1 MLTTSTFQGVSRW
14 ICYSF
19 QPWLFLPYSLVFLN
33 SLFMFHWYFFCNSL
47 VFLDPWPRHMLIAY
61 FLDRDHPGGQ
71 QDGVYNSRLF
81 VKPGTD
87 EVRFWTKSYFNTKE
101 NCFAMPSA
109 WLAPDHVGRK
119 IRTRPNIFKLWW
131 AKKSFLNK
139 WHLVF
144 KPSWQEHARGQTARC
159 WTMCNGNSWRL

>member
-1 MLTTSTFQGVSRW
+1 MNLLFISTLTL
-14 ICYSF
+14 
-19 QPWLFLPYSLVFLN
+19 PPLFIGIYFVINWYFLTPRSLVFLN
-33 SLFMFHWYFFCNSL
+33 S
-47 VFLDPWPRHMLIAY
+47 WPRFVRDN

-119 IRTRPNIFKLWW
+119 IWTGPNIFKLWW

-139 WHLVF
+139 WLLVF

-159 WTMCNGNSWRL
+159 WTMYNGNGWRW

>member
-1 MLTTSTFQGVSRW
+1 MITTMPRITRGTTTTAWSKSLTSWTLFYVNHFNFSESLKMNLLFISTLTL
-14 ICYSF
+14 
-19 QPWLFLPYSLVFLN
+19 PPLFIGIYFVINWYFLTPRSLVFLN
-33 SLFMFHWYFFCNSL
+33 S
-47 VFLDPWPRHMLIAY
+47 WPRFVRDN

-109 WLAPDHVGRK
+109 WLALDHVGRK
-119 IRTRPNIFKLWW
+119 IRTRPNIFKLWS
-131 AKKSFLNK
+131 AKQSIL
-139 WHLVF
+139 
-144 KPSWQEHARGQTARC
+144 T
-159 WTMCNGNSWRL
+159 